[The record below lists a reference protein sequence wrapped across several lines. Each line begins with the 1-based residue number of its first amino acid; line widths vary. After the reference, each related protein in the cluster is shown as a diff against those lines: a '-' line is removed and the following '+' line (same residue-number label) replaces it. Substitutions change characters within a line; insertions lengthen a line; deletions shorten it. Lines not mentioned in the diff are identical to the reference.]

1 MRFLIGLLLALV
13 PLGALADDWSHYV
26 NSRYGYEIAVPPG
39 YSGQGES
46 DSGDGQVFVS
56 RQGTQVLRV
65 FGGFIT
71 DGDFTSAMAERQ
83 RQDADDGWAISYQAA
98 TPKWV
103 SYSGSKR
110 GFIVYVRAIARCGD
124 QYAMFRL
131 RYSKSDAAALDPVV
145 SRLAASLK
153 TGSCS

>member
-1 MRFLIGLLLALV
+1 MRLILALV
-13 PLGALADDWSHYV
+13 LMLSSPAVLAAEWGQYV

-39 YSGQGES
+39 YAGQGES
-46 DSGDGQVFVS
+46 GNGDGQVFVS

-65 FGGFIT
+65 FGGYLAN
-71 DGDFTSAMAERQ
+71 GDFSSEMAARM
-83 RQDADDGWAISYQAA
+83 RQDADAGWTLTYQAS

-103 SYSGSKR
+103 SYSGSKG

-145 SRLAASLK
+145 SRLVGGLRA
-153 TGSCS
+153 GSC